1 MRNLTFDIDYT
12 YCPKG
17 HGDWI
22 HVPTSISYP
31 DIFWCEQCNLFY
43 TPTVKAIK
51 AEDINKNFNSD
62 RAGDLIKMAEFI
74 KWKKGLSYKD
84 MPKK

>member
-1 MRNLTFDIDYT
+1 MKNITFNVDYT

-22 HVPTSISYP
+22 FVGSTTLYSN
-31 DIFWCEQCNLFY
+31 IFWCEKCNCFY
-43 TPTVKAIK
+43 EPSVRKVT

-62 RAGDLIKMAEFI
+62 RAKEIVKRAEFL
-74 KWKKGLSYKD
+74 KWKSGLSYKD
-84 MPKK
+84 MPQ